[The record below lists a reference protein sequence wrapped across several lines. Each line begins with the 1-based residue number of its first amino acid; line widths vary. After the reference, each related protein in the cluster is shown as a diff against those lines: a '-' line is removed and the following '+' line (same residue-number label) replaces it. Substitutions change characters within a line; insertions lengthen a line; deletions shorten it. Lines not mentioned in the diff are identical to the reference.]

1 MSVVI
6 DILAC
11 RDFTG
16 KGQNEVKLGEMCLSC
31 VVKTTRIVVKK
42 VRAYL
47 VRVFEQF
54 LCLNTEKW
62 VQKRNPLW

>member
-42 VRAYL
+42 VRVYL
-47 VRVFEQF
+47 VRVFEQ
-54 LCLNTEKW
+54 
-62 VQKRNPLW
+62 